1 MYHIASST
9 LDLLRFSPLRSSPL
23 WRWRNLTSAKIGR
36 VEYALTSPSRWAFDL
51 RSKRNGKVRKK
62 TREISASLT
71 LFHSFETTRRLV
83 FDYVSNAVK
92 PRRRSR
98 RIVQRKGNVVARDSL
113 KLAFAFV

>member
-1 MYHIASST
+1 MEV
-9 LDLLRFSPLRSSPL
+9 
-23 WRWRNLTSAKIGR
+23 AKPNIGENR
-36 VEYALTSPSRWAFDL
+36 PSRVRADVTLTLGVRPEIKEEWQ
-51 RSKRNGKVRKK
+51 GKKK